1 MSRQI
6 RILALADNFV
16 PERNAPALRVHEHCR
31 RWAEQGAEV
40 TVITCVPNFPAGKVF
55 PPYKNRLYQRERID
69 GIEVVRVWS
78 YVAANAGVFHRSL
91 DFLSYAASAFLAGFR
106 ENPDI
111 IVATSPQLLTGVA
124 GAMLAFVKRRPW
136 VFEVRDLWPD
146 SITAVGAMRQG
157 PLISFLRWVEGRL
170 YRSARLIVATSHG
183 LREAIIDK
191 GIQGEKIR
199 VIHNGANMKRFA
211 QAHMSDG
218 VASKL
223 GLTEK
228 FIVGYVGTHGLAQG
242 LETLIEAAEL
252 LREKADIH
260 FVLVGEGARRA
271 ALAEMVRSRG
281 MTNVT
286 LVGAVP
292 AALVPNYLAMC
303 NAVAVPLR
311 KSDISPGA
319 IPSKIFDAAAMSR
332 PILLSVFGLS
342 ATLIQNYR
350 AGLVI
355 EPENAEAF
363 AAAILQLKEN
373 PQDCEEFSVGARNIA
388 RDYDRDVLADAMLAE
403 IRAIL

>member
-1 MSRQI
+1 MSRPI

-40 TVITCVPNFPAGKVF
+40 TVITCAPNFPTGKVF
-55 PPYKNRLYQRERID
+55 QPYENCLYQRERMD

-78 YVAANAGVFHRSL
+78 YLAPNAGVFRRSL
-91 DFLSYAASAFLAGFR
+91 DFLSYAVSAFFAGLR
-106 ENPDI
+106 ESPDI

-146 SITAVGAMRQG
+146 SITAVGAMPHGR
-157 PLISFLRWVEGRL
+157 LITLLRWIEGRL
-170 YRSARLIVATSHG
+170 YRSARLIVVTSHG
-183 LREAIIDK
+183 LRDAIVGK
-191 GIQGEKIR
+191 GVPAKKI
-199 VIHNGANMKRFA
+199 VVVHNGANMKRFL
-211 QAHMSDG
+211 QASVDDL
-218 VASKL
+218 VAARL
-223 GLTEK
+223 GLTGK
-228 FIVGYVGTHGLAQG
+228 FVVGYVGTHGLAQG
-242 LETLIEAAEL
+242 LETLIAAADRL
-252 LREKADIH
+252 KEKADIH
-260 FVLVGEGARRA
+260 FVFVGEGARRA
-271 ALAEMVRSRG
+271 ALVEMVRARG
-281 MTNVT
+281 MANVT

-292 AALVPNYLAMC
+292 AAVVPSYLAMC

-342 ATLIQNYR
+342 ATLVQDYQ

-355 EPENAEAF
+355 EPENPEAF
-363 AAAILQLKEN
+363 AAAVLQLKEN
-373 PQDCEEFSVGARNIA
+373 PQACEQYALGARNIA
-388 RDYDRDVLADAMLAE
+388 RDFDRDMLADAMLAE
-403 IRAIL
+403 IKAAL